1 MTDFHQY
8 DPYEIIQQLQERAET
23 SEAYVLQM
31 AQMMEDIA
39 LACKQQAENLQRGDQ
54 VMRHVFKLLQQ
65 QYEVIIKMEQRIQ
78 ELEKK

>member
-1 MTDFHQY
+1 MTNFHQY
-8 DPYEIIQQLQERAET
+8 DPFEALQQLNERAET

-39 LACKQQAENLQRGDQ
+39 LATKQQAEHLHRGDQ